1 MKFVRILILLLI
13 LAVAVYSGWF
23 VYGLVFE
30 LLDFQIG
37 VYKVVLSAGEQI
49 WAARDAVWGI
59 VEQAIGMFGDA
70 PDSRADNVLP
80 SDISSKLAGFE
91 RKLKLVSGV
100 IWAIVWLLVWKVLS
114 DIVFGLKNSITKIT
128 EFVR

>member
-1 MKFVRILILLLI
+1 MKFVRIFVLLLI
-13 LAVAVYSGWF
+13 LTVAVYSGWF

-37 VYKVVLSAGEQI
+37 MYRVALSAGEQI
-49 WAARDAVWGI
+49 WAAKDAVWWLVG
-59 VEQAIGMFGDA
+59 QAIGLFGDA
-70 PDSRADNVLP
+70 PDVWAVDALP
-80 SDISSKLAGFE
+80 SDISSKLEVFE